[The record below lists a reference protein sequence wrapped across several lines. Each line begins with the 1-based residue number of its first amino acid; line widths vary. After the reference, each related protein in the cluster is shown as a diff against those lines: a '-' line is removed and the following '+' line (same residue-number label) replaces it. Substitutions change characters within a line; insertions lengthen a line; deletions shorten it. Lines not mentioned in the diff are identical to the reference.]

1 MPGTLTVHLDRP
13 IGLTKIP
20 DHYSGGSRAELSGGD
35 GVDSQPGVE
44 QTLMQAPWAPGGDAE
59 AQRAAL
65 SQVNQALREAT
76 AKLNEFYDT
85 MFAAHRE
92 EIARLAVEI
101 ARKILAQKVEN
112 GDYKIEPIIK
122 EALSN
127 APVRQDVVV
136 RLNPADLTEWQ
147 KLRENEPG
155 EDFTGINFVPDASIG
170 RAECVLE
177 TPKGIIE
184 SLIDQHLE
192 QIGKALRKVK

>member
-1 MPGTLTVHLDRP
+1 MQGTLTVHLDRP

-20 DHYSGGSRAELSGGD
+20 DHYSGGGRGELSGG
-35 GVDSQPGVE
+35 GGADSQPGAE
-44 QTLMQAPWAPGGDAE
+44 QTLMQDVE

-65 SQVNQALREAT
+65 SQANQALKEVT
-76 AKLNEFYDT
+76 AKLNELHDAT
-85 MFAAHRE
+85 FAAHRE

-147 KLRENEPG
+147 NLRENEPG
-155 EDFTGINFVPDASIG
+155 EDFTGIRFVPDASIG

>member
-13 IGLTKIP
+13 IGLTKICEKAFEKL
-20 DHYSGGSRAELSGGD
+20 DTGYSILVPTSDENPESRMQD
-35 GVDSQPGVE
+35 VD
-44 QTLMQAPWAPGGDAE
+44 

-65 SQVNQALREAT
+65 SQVNQALKKVT
-76 AKLNEFYDT
+76 AKLNEFYDAT
-85 MFAAHRE
+85 FAAHKE

-155 EDFTGINFVPDASIG
+155 EDFTGIKFVPDASIG

-184 SLIDQHLE
+184 SLINQHLE
-192 QIGKALRKVK
+192 QIGKALRK

>member
-1 MPGTLTVHLDRP
+1 MSGTLTVHLDRP

-44 QTLMQAPWAPGGDAE
+44 QTLMQDVE

-65 SQVNQALREAT
+65 SQVNQALRKVT
-76 AKLNEFYDT
+76 AKLNEFYDAT
-85 MFAAHRE
+85 FAAHKE

-122 EALSN
+122 ETLSN

-147 KLRENEPG
+147 KLRESEPG
-155 EDFTGINFVPDASIG
+155 EDFTGIKFVPDASIG

>member
-20 DHYSGGSRAELSGGD
+20 DRYSGGSRAESSGGD
-35 GVDSQPGVE
+35 GADLQAGGE
-44 QTLMQAPWAPGGDAE
+44 QTLMQDVE
-59 AQRAAL
+59 TQRAAL
-65 SQVNQALREAT
+65 LQANQALREVIAR
-76 AKLNEFYDT
+76 LNEFYDAT
-85 MFAAHRE
+85 FAAHRE

-112 GDYKIEPIIK
+112 GDYKIEPIIR
-122 EALSN
+122 ETLSN

-136 RLNPADLTEWQ
+136 RLNPADLSEWQ

-155 EDFTGINFVPDASIG
+155 EDFTGIKFVPDASIG
-170 RAECVLE
+170 RAECVVE

>member
-13 IGLTKIP
+13 IGLTNICEK
-20 DHYSGGSRAELSGGD
+20 DFEKLDTGYSILAPTSDENPESR
-35 GVDSQPGVE
+35 
-44 QTLMQAPWAPGGDAE
+44 MQDVE

-65 SQVNQALREAT
+65 SQANQALREVIAR
-76 AKLNEFYDT
+76 LNEFYET
-85 MFAAHRE
+85 TFAAHKE
-92 EIARLAVEI
+92 EIARLSVEI

-136 RLNPADLTEWQ
+136 HLNPADLAEWQ
-147 KLRENEPG
+147 KLRENESS
-155 EDFTGINFVPDASIG
+155 EDFTGIKFVPDANIG

>member
-20 DHYSGGSRAELSGGD
+20 DHYRGSRAELSGG
-35 GVDSQPGVE
+35 GGAGSQPGVE
-44 QTLMQAPWAPGGDAE
+44 QTLMQAPCVPGGDVE

-65 SQVNQALREAT
+65 SHANQAIREAT
-76 AKLNEFYDT
+76 ARLNEFYDAT
-85 MFAAHRE
+85 FAAHKE

-101 ARKILAQKVEN
+101 ARKILAQEVEN
-112 GDYKIEPIIK
+112 GDYKIEPIIR
-122 EALSN
+122 ETLSN

-147 KLRENEPG
+147 KLRANEPG
-155 EDFTGINFVPDASIG
+155 EDFTGIKFVPDASVR

>member
-1 MPGTLTVHLDRP
+1 MSGTLTVHLDRP

-20 DHYSGGSRAELSGGD
+20 DHYSGGGRAELSGDG

-44 QTLMQAPWAPGGDAE
+44 QTLMQDVE

-65 SQVNQALREAT
+65 SKANQALREVT
-76 AKLNEFYDT
+76 ARLNEFYDAT
-85 MFAAHRE
+85 FAAHKE

-122 EALSN
+122 ETLSN

-155 EDFTGINFVPDASIG
+155 EDFTGIKFVPDASIG

>member
-13 IGLTKIP
+13 IGLTNIP
-20 DHYSGGSRAELSGGD
+20 DHFSGGSRTELSGCD

-44 QTLMQAPWAPGGDAE
+44 QTLMQDAE

-65 SQVNQALREAT
+65 SQANQAIREVI
-76 AKLNEFYDT
+76 AKLNEFYDAT
-85 MFAAHRE
+85 FAAHRE

-112 GDYKIEPIIK
+112 GDYKIEPIIR
-122 EALSN
+122 ETLSN
-127 APVRQDVVV
+127 APVHQDVVV

-155 EDFTGINFVPDASIG
+155 EDFTGIKFVPDASIG

>member
-20 DHYSGGSRAELSGGD
+20 DHYSGGGRAESSGGG

-44 QTLMQAPWAPGGDAE
+44 QTLMQDVE

-65 SQVNQALREAT
+65 SQVNQALREVT
-76 AKLNEFYDT
+76 AKLNEFYEAT
-85 MFAAHRE
+85 FAAHRE

-122 EALSN
+122 ETLSN
-127 APVRQDVVV
+127 APARQDMVV

-155 EDFTGINFVPDASIG
+155 EDFTGIKFVPDASIG

-177 TPKGIIE
+177 HPKGIME
-184 SLIDQHLE
+184 PC
-192 QIGKALRKVK
+192 

>member
-20 DHYSGGSRAELSGGD
+20 DHYSGGSRTELSGGD
-35 GVDSQPGVE
+35 GADSQPSVE
-44 QTLMQAPWAPGGDAE
+44 QTLMQDVE

-65 SQVNQALREAT
+65 SQVNQALKKVT
-76 AKLNEFYDT
+76 AKLNEFYDAT
-85 MFAAHRE
+85 FAAHKE

-122 EALSN
+122 ETLSN

-147 KLRENEPG
+147 KLRESEPG
-155 EDFTGINFVPDASIG
+155 EDFTGIKFVPDASIG

-184 SLIDQHLE
+184 SLINQHLE

>member
-1 MPGTLTVHLDRP
+1 MQGTLTVHLDRP
-13 IGLTKIP
+13 IGLTNICEK
-20 DHYSGGSRAELSGGD
+20 DFEKLDTGYSILVPTSDENPESR
-35 GVDSQPGVE
+35 
-44 QTLMQAPWAPGGDAE
+44 MQDVE

-65 SQVNQALREAT
+65 SQVNQALREAI
-76 AKLNEFYDT
+76 ARLNEFYDAT
-85 MFAAHRE
+85 FAAHKE

-122 EALSN
+122 ETLSN
-127 APVRQDVVV
+127 SPVHQDVVV

-155 EDFTGINFVPDASIG
+155 EDFTGIKFVPDASIG

-184 SLIDQHLE
+184 SLINQHLE

>member
-13 IGLTKIP
+13 IGLTNIP

-44 QTLMQAPWAPGGDAE
+44 QTLMQDVE

-65 SQVNQALREAT
+65 SQVNQALKKVT
-76 AKLNEFYDT
+76 AKLNEFYDAT
-85 MFAAHRE
+85 FAAHKE

-122 EALSN
+122 ETLSN
-127 APVRQDVVV
+127 APVHQDVVV

-155 EDFTGINFVPDASIG
+155 EDFNERGIKFVPDASIG
-170 RAECVLE
+170 RAECVVE

-184 SLIDQHLE
+184 SLINQHLE

>member
-13 IGLTKIP
+13 IGLTKICEK
-20 DHYSGGSRAELSGGD
+20 DFEKLDTGYSILVPTSDENPESR
-35 GVDSQPGVE
+35 
-44 QTLMQAPWAPGGDAE
+44 MQDVE

-65 SQVNQALREAT
+65 SQANQALRKVIAR
-76 AKLNEFYDT
+76 LNEFYDAA
-85 MFAAHRE
+85 FAAHKE

-122 EALSN
+122 ETLSN

-147 KLRENEPG
+147 KLRESEPG
-155 EDFTGINFVPDASIG
+155 EDFTGIKFVADASIG

-184 SLIDQHLE
+184 SLINQHLE

>member
-1 MPGTLTVHLDRP
+1 MSGTLTVHLDRP

-44 QTLMQAPWAPGGDAE
+44 QTLMQDVE

-65 SQVNQALREAT
+65 SQVNQALREVI
-76 AKLNEFYDT
+76 AKLNEFYDAT
-85 MFAAHRE
+85 FAAHKE

-122 EALSN
+122 ETLSN
-127 APVRQDVVV
+127 APVHQDVVV

-155 EDFTGINFVPDASIG
+155 EDFTGIKFVPDASIG
-170 RAECVLE
+170 RAECVVE

-184 SLIDQHLE
+184 SLINQHLE